1 MLLHIK
7 AWIILTPLSFSPNTH
22 KHSVSICQHS
32 AVNSLTFNYTL
43 SQVCSS
49 APLITEYCM
58 LYDTVHVHKC
68 LYIKD
73 SIFHLY
79 WPGWFYPP
87 KPPPPP
93 PSCIWAESGS
103 LRRLNGVCLLQA
115 LGVDSLLWM
124 QWERW
129 LCEQRQPPPHA
140 GWLTEQT
147 PSCTLITQHQW
158 FSVLSLQ
165 NSGIANVI
173 LCSESFFL
181 SEVSFFSSCFVLAV
195 CLWQNCSEM
204 RT

>member
-1 MLLHIK
+1 MALYIIPNMLLHIK

-68 LYIKD
+68 LYIKN

-87 KPPPPP
+87 KPPPPLP
-93 PSCIWAESGS
+93 HRVFEQNLGPLGDLMECVFYRLWESTP
-103 LRRLNGVCLLQA
+103 C
-115 LGVDSLLWM
+115 
-124 QWERW
+124 
-129 LCEQRQPPPHA
+129 CE
-140 GWLTEQT
+140 
-147 PSCTLITQHQW
+147 
-158 FSVLSLQ
+158 
-165 NSGIANVI
+165 
-173 LCSESFFL
+173 CSERGGFASKDSHHL
-181 SEVSFFSSCFVLAV
+181 TPGDLLNKLHHAH
-195 CLWQNCSEM
+195 
-204 RT
+204 

>member
-1 MLLHIK
+1 MFVHQRQHIPSLLT
-7 AWIILTPLSFSPNTH
+7 WVVFILSSP
-22 KHSVSICQHS
+22 
-32 AVNSLTFNYTL
+32 
-43 SQVCSS
+43 SS
-49 APLITEYCM
+49 
-58 LYDTVHVHKC
+58 
-68 LYIKD
+68 
-73 SIFHLY
+73 
-79 WPGWFYPP
+79 
-87 KPPPPP
+87 
-93 PSCIWAESGS
+93 SCIWAESGS
-103 LRRLNGVCLLQA
+103 CRRLNGVCLFQA

-181 SEVSFFSSCFVLAV
+181 SEVSFFLHASFWLCVSGKTVQKCVLCFAFLSEFLRNGLVAIRLRPLAV
-195 CLWQNCSEM
+195 HLFQILDRFNCMTLSYLQCRFM
-204 RT
+204 Q